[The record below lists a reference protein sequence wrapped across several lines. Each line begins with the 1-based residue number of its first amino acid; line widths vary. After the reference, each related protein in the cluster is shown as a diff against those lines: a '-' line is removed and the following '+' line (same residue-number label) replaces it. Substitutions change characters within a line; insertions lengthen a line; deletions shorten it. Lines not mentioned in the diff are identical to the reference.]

1 MAKKVKPENSFE
13 GCWRIFWMDQWDQDY
28 IDEEVE
34 GFIEFEP
41 KSGGSFQF
49 GYVQGRIDYRTINR
63 DGKRAVEFS
72 WEGGDGADGTSL
84 IGRGWAILEGEAL
97 SGTIYIHEGDD
108 SEFRAK
114 KVRLPKR
121 KKGR

>member
-13 GCWRIFWMDQWDQDY
+13 GRWRIFWMDQWNQDY
-28 IDEEVE
+28 VDEEVE

-63 DGKRAVEFS
+63 DGNVRSSSPGK
-72 WEGGDGADGTSL
+72 
-84 IGRGWAILEGEAL
+84 EA
-97 SGTIYIHEGDD
+97 TVQT
-108 SEFRAK
+108 A
-114 KVRLPKR
+114 RL
-121 KKGR
+121 